1 MRFGPSNRRARQ
13 RRHRSLQCAPPAGAV
28 LRRRIQFSGGSRG
41 WRHDGRVLDR
51 NSSMPLKTLIVD
63 DEPIAR
69 KILREE
75 LDLIE
80 DVEVIGEA
88 ADGAAALE
96 KIGAEKPDLVL
107 LDLEMPA
114 MGGLDVVRQL
124 KQSKHV
130 PVIVIVTAY
139 DQHALQA
146 FEAGAIDYL
155 LKPVGQ
161 ERLSQAVERARR
173 VTDREAMERIGQL
186 QEISDAPSSAFTRR
200 IVGKVGEEY
209 FLLSAAEIYAFQAEG
224 DLVWIVTAKRKFLA
238 TQTLK
243 ELELRL
249 KNSNFRRIHRNALV
263 NVDHVRKM
271 SALSSQRWL
280 ITMNN
285 DQEYVASKRQA
296 RTVRELLTW

>member
-1 MRFGPSNRRARQ
+1 M
-13 RRHRSLQCAPPAGAV
+13 
-28 LRRRIQFSGGSRG
+28 
-41 WRHDGRVLDR
+41 
-51 NSSMPLKTLIVD
+51 
-63 DEPIAR
+63 
-69 KILREE
+69 LREE
-75 LDLIE
+75 LELISG
-80 DVEVIGEA
+80 VEVIGEA
-88 ADGAAALE
+88 GDGAVALE
-96 KIGAEKPDLVL
+96 KITSDEPDLVL
-107 LDLEMPA
+107 LDLQMPA

-124 KQSKHV
+124 KHAKRL

-161 ERLSQAVERARR
+161 ERLSQAVERAKRATGR
-173 VTDREAMERIGQL
+173 QAIERIAQL
-186 QEISDAPSSAFTRR
+186 QEIADPSAGPRSRR
-200 IVGKVGEEY
+200 IVGKIGEEY
-209 FLLSAAEIYAFQAEG
+209 FLLNAAEIYAFQAEG
-224 DLVWIVTAKRKFLA
+224 DLVWILTARRKFLA

-249 KNSNFRRIHRNALV
+249 KNSSFLRIHRNALV

-285 DQEYVASKRQA
+285 DLEYVASKRQA
-296 RTVRELLTW
+296 RAVRELLT

>member
-1 MRFGPSNRRARQ
+1 
-13 RRHRSLQCAPPAGAV
+13 
-28 LRRRIQFSGGSRG
+28 
-41 WRHDGRVLDR
+41 
-51 NSSMPLKTLIVD
+51 MPLKTLIVD

-69 KILREE
+69 KVLREE
-75 LDLIE
+75 LEQISG
-80 DVEVIGEA
+80 VEVIGEA
-88 ADGAAALE
+88 ADGVAALE
-96 KIGAEKPDLVL
+96 KIGSEQPDLVL
-107 LDLEMPA
+107 LDLQMPA

-124 KQSKHV
+124 ELGKHGTQSKHV

-139 DQHALQA
+139 DQHALAA

-161 ERLSQAVERARR
+161 ERLSKAVERAKR
-173 VTDREAMERIGQL
+173 VTDRQAMERIAQL
-186 QEISDAPSSAFTRR
+186 QEIAEPPSGPPARR
-200 IVGKVGEEY
+200 IVGKVGQEY
-209 FLLSAAEIYAFQAEG
+209 FLLSADEIYAFQADG
-224 DLVWIVTAKRKFLA
+224 DLVWMVTAKRKYLA

-243 ELELRL
+243 ELEERL
-249 KNSNFRRIHRNALV
+249 KSGSFRRIHRNALV

-285 DQEYVASKRQA
+285 DQEFVASKRQA